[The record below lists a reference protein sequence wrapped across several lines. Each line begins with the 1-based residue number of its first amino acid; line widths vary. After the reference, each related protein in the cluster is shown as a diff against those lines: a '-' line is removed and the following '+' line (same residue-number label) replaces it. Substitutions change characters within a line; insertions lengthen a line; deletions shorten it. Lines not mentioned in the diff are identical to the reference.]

1 MPSISAV
8 PTIATPFVLYT
19 RVTLPRDQRS
29 RLCERMSDPIR
40 FTIRAKNAETDAP
53 TVEDLLAQIGDWNS
67 ILRGVEQALAED
79 GASEIEW
86 RVTGASKNSP
96 LAFELTAF
104 PRRHGMNI
112 EHRTKQVK
120 EGIFA
125 GLSALRSRPERPSYF
140 TEPVLEKAER
150 LFERVTNGLSLT
162 RIEFGDDLPTIE
174 ITPPEAKL
182 AAKNITAVRKPK
194 EKPYREIGSLE
205 GNLQR
210 VERDGYG
217 RPLLYVKLR
226 VSGET
231 VKCIA
236 RGSAQTEVEHHEIA
250 DIWKNK
256 RVRIFGTIYY
266 KALGQIMQ
274 VESDAVQFL
283 RSREELPRASEIVD
297 ENFTGGLKSEEYLE
311 RLRNGDLS

>member
-1 MPSISAV
+1 MSNAI
-8 PTIATPFVLYT
+8 
-19 RVTLPRDQRS
+19 
-29 RLCERMSDPIR
+29 RL
-40 FTIRAKNAETDAP
+40 TIRAQNAETDAP

-67 ILRGVEQALAED
+67 ILRGVEEAIAED

-96 LAFELTAF
+96 LAFELTPF

-112 EHRTKQVK
+112 ERRTKHVR
-120 EGIFA
+120 EGISS
-125 GLSALRSRPERPSYF
+125 GLSLLRSKPERPSYF
-140 TEPVLEKAER
+140 TETVLERAER

-162 RIEFGDDLPTIE
+162 KIEFGDDLPTIE
-174 ITPPEAKL
+174 ITPAEAKL

-194 EKPYREIGSLE
+194 EKPYREIGSVE

-217 RPLLYVKLR
+217 RPLLWVKLR

-231 VKCIA
+231 IKCIA
-236 RGSAQTEVEHHEIA
+236 RGTAQSEVERHEIA
-250 DIWKNK
+250 EIWKNK
-256 RVRIFGTIYY
+256 RVRVFGTIYY

-283 RSREELPRASEIVD
+283 RPREELPRPSEIVD

-311 RLRNGDLS
+311 RLRNGSLS

>member
-1 MPSISAV
+1 
-8 PTIATPFVLYT
+8 
-19 RVTLPRDQRS
+19 
-29 RLCERMSDPIR
+29 MSDPIR
-40 FTIRAKNAETDAP
+40 FTIRAQNAETDAP

-67 ILRGVEQALAED
+67 ILRGVEEAIAED
-79 GASEIEW
+79 GVSEIEW

-104 PRRHGMNI
+104 PRRYGMNI
-112 EHRTKQVK
+112 QRRTKQVK
-120 EGIFA
+120 EQISQ
-125 GLSALRSRPERPSYF
+125 GLSVLRSKPERPSYF

-162 RIEFGDDLPTIE
+162 KIEFGDDLPSIE

-182 AAKNITAVRKPK
+182 AARNITAVRKPK

-205 GNLQR
+205 GALQR

-236 RGSAQTEVEHHEIA
+236 RGSAESEVEHHEIA

-256 RVRIFGTIYY
+256 RVRVFGTIYY
-266 KALGQIMQ
+266 KALGQITQ

-283 RSREELPRASEIVD
+283 RPRDELPRANDIID

-311 RLRNGDLS
+311 RLRNGNLC

>member
-1 MPSISAV
+1 MG
-8 PTIATPFVLYT
+8 
-19 RVTLPRDQRS
+19 
-29 RLCERMSDPIR
+29 DPIR
-40 FTIRAKNAETDAP
+40 FTIRAQNAETDAP

-67 ILRGVEQALAED
+67 IVRGVEEAIAED
-79 GASEIEW
+79 GVSEIEW

-96 LAFELTAF
+96 LAFDLTAF

-112 EHRTKQVK
+112 ERRTRRVK
-120 EGIFA
+120 EAIST
-125 GLSALRSRPERPSYF
+125 GLSALRSKPERPSYF
-140 TEPVLEKAER
+140 TEPVLEKAEK

-162 RIEFGDDLPTIE
+162 KIEFGDDLPTIE

-182 AAKNITAVRKPK
+182 AAKNVSAVRKPK
-194 EKPYREIGSLE
+194 EKPYREIGSVE
-205 GNLQR
+205 GTLQR

-217 RPLLYVKLR
+217 RPLLHVKLR

-231 VKCIA
+231 IKCIA
-236 RGSAQTEVEHHEIA
+236 RESAQSEVEHHEIA

-256 RVRIFGTIYY
+256 RVRVFGTIYY
-266 KALGQIMQ
+266 NALGQIMQ

-283 RSREELPRASEIVD
+283 RPREELPQASEIVD

-311 RLRNGDLS
+311 RLRNGNLS

>member
-1 MPSISAV
+1 
-8 PTIATPFVLYT
+8 
-19 RVTLPRDQRS
+19 
-29 RLCERMSDPIR
+29 MSDPIR
-40 FTIRAKNAETDAP
+40 FTIRAQNAETDAP

-67 ILRGVEQALAED
+67 ILRGVEQAIAED

-96 LAFELTAF
+96 LEFELTAF

-112 EHRTKQVK
+112 ERRTKQVK
-120 EGIFA
+120 REIST
-125 GLSALRSRPERPSYF
+125 GLSGLRSKPERPSYF

-162 RIEFGDDLPTIE
+162 KIEFGDDLPNIE
-174 ITPPEAKL
+174 ITPSEAKL
-182 AAKNITAVRKPK
+182 TARNITAVRKPK

-205 GNLQR
+205 GTLQR

-226 VSGET
+226 VSGEI

-236 RGSAQTEVEHHEIA
+236 RGSAQSEVEHHEIA
-250 DIWKNK
+250 DIWRNK
-256 RVRIFGTIYY
+256 RVRVFGTIYY
-266 KALGQIMQ
+266 KALGQITQ

-283 RSREELPRASEIVD
+283 RPREELPRADDIID

-311 RLRNGDLS
+311 RLRNGNLS

>member
-1 MPSISAV
+1 
-8 PTIATPFVLYT
+8 
-19 RVTLPRDQRS
+19 
-29 RLCERMSDPIR
+29 MSDPIR
-40 FTIRAKNAETDAP
+40 FTIKAQNAETDAP
-53 TVEDLLAQIGDWNS
+53 TVDDLLAQIGDWNS
-67 ILRGVEQALAED
+67 ILRGVEEAVAED

-86 RVTGASKNSP
+86 RVTGASKSSP
-96 LAFELTAF
+96 LSFELTAF
-104 PRRHGMNI
+104 PRRHGMNV
-112 EHRTKQVK
+112 ERRTTQVK
-120 EGIFA
+120 EGISA
-125 GLSALRSRPERPSYF
+125 GLSVLRSKPERPSYF

-162 RIEFGDDLPTIE
+162 RIEFGDGLPPIE

-182 AAKNITAVRKPK
+182 AARNITAVRKPK

-205 GNLQR
+205 GTLQR

-217 RPLLYVKLR
+217 RPFLWVKLR
-226 VSGET
+226 VSGDT

-256 RVRIFGTIYY
+256 RVRVFGTIYY
-266 KALGQIMQ
+266 KALGQITQ

-283 RSREELPRASEIVD
+283 QPREELPRASEIVD
-297 ENFTGGLKSEEYLE
+297 ENFTSGLKSEEYLE
-311 RLRNGDLS
+311 RLRNGSLS

>member
-1 MPSISAV
+1 
-8 PTIATPFVLYT
+8 
-19 RVTLPRDQRS
+19 
-29 RLCERMSDPIR
+29 MSDPIR
-40 FTIRAKNAETDAP
+40 LTIRAQNTETDAP

-67 ILRGVEQALAED
+67 ILCGVEEAIAED
-79 GASEIEW
+79 GAREIEW

-96 LAFELTAF
+96 LAFELTAS

-112 EHRTKQVK
+112 ERRTKQVK
-120 EGIFA
+120 EQIST
-125 GLSALRSRPERPSYF
+125 GLSALRSKPERPSYF

-150 LFERVTNGLSLT
+150 LFEWVTNGLSLT
-162 RIEFGDDLPTIE
+162 KIELGDDLPTIE

-182 AAKNITAVRKPK
+182 AAKNIMAVRKPK

-226 VSGET
+226 VSDET

-256 RVRIFGTIYY
+256 RVRVFGTIYY
-266 KALGQIMQ
+266 KTLGQIMQ
-274 VESDAVQFL
+274 VESDVVQFL
-283 RSREELPRASEIVD
+283 PSREELPRASEIVD

>member
-1 MPSISAV
+1 
-8 PTIATPFVLYT
+8 
-19 RVTLPRDQRS
+19 
-29 RLCERMSDPIR
+29 MSDPIR
-40 FTIRAKNAETDAP
+40 FTIRAKDVETDAP

-67 ILRGVEQALAED
+67 IMRGVEEAIAED
-79 GASEIEW
+79 GTSEIEW

-96 LAFELTAF
+96 LSFELTPF

-112 EHRTKQVK
+112 ERRTKQVK
-120 EGIFA
+120 EGISA
-125 GLSALRSRPERPSYF
+125 GLSVLRAKPERPSYF
-140 TEPVLEKAER
+140 TEQVLEKAER

-174 ITPPEAKL
+174 ITPSQAKL
-182 AAKNITAVRKPK
+182 AAKNVTAVREPK
-194 EKPYREIGSLE
+194 EKPYREIGSVE
-205 GNLQR
+205 GILQA

-217 RPLLYVKLR
+217 RPLLWIKLR

-231 VKCIA
+231 IKCIA
-236 RGSAQTEVEHHEIA
+236 RGGAQSEVEHHEIA
-250 DIWKNK
+250 DIWRNR

-266 KALGQIMQ
+266 RALGQITQ

-283 RSREELPRASEIVD
+283 RLREELPRASEIVD

-311 RLRNGDLS
+311 RLRNGTLS

>member
-1 MPSISAV
+1 
-8 PTIATPFVLYT
+8 
-19 RVTLPRDQRS
+19 
-29 RLCERMSDPIR
+29 MSDPIR
-40 FTIRAKNAETDAP
+40 FTIRAQNAETDAP

-67 ILRGVEQALAED
+67 ILRGVEEALAED

-104 PRRHGMNI
+104 PRWHGMNI
-112 EHRTKQVK
+112 ERRTRQVK
-120 EGIFA
+120 EQIST
-125 GLSALRSRPERPSYF
+125 GLSALRSKPERPSYF
-140 TEPVLEKAER
+140 TEPVLEKAES

-174 ITPPEAKL
+174 ITPPGAKL
-182 AAKNITAVRKPK
+182 AARNITAVRKPK
-194 EKPYREIGSLE
+194 EKPYREIGSVE
-205 GNLQR
+205 GTLQR

-231 VKCIA
+231 IKCIA
-236 RGSAQTEVEHHEIA
+236 RGSAQSEVEHHEIS

-256 RVRIFGTIYY
+256 RVRVFGTIYY
-266 KALGQIMQ
+266 KALGQIIQ

-283 RSREELPRASEIVD
+283 RPREEFPRASEIID

-311 RLRNGDLS
+311 RLRNGNLS

>member
-1 MPSISAV
+1 
-8 PTIATPFVLYT
+8 
-19 RVTLPRDQRS
+19 
-29 RLCERMSDPIR
+29 MSDPIH
-40 FTIRAKNAETDAP
+40 FTIRAQNAVTDAP
-53 TVEDLLAQIGDWNS
+53 TVEDVLAQIGDWNS
-67 ILRGVEQALAED
+67 ILRGVEEAIAED

-86 RVTGASKNSP
+86 RVTGASKSSP

-112 EHRTKQVK
+112 ERRTKQVK
-120 EGIFA
+120 EQIST
-125 GLSALRSRPERPSYF
+125 GLSALRSKPERPSYF
-140 TEPVLEKAER
+140 TEPVLEKAEK

-162 RIEFGDDLPTIE
+162 TIEFGDNLPTIE
-174 ITPPEAKL
+174 ITPPDAKL
-182 AAKNITAVRKPK
+182 TARNITAVRKPK
-194 EKPYREIGSLE
+194 EKPYQEIGSVE
-205 GNLQR
+205 GTLQR

-231 VKCIA
+231 IKCIA
-236 RGSAQTEVEHHEIA
+236 TGSAQSEVEHHEIA

-256 RVRIFGTIYY
+256 RVRVFGTLYY

-274 VESDAVQFL
+274 IESDAVQFL
-283 RSREELPRASEIVD
+283 LPREELPRASEIVD

-311 RLRNGDLS
+311 KLRNGNLS

>member
-1 MPSISAV
+1 MPVAWTDEQ
-8 PTIATPFVLYT
+8 PDPF
-19 RVTLPRDQRS
+19 QS
-29 RLCERMSDPIR
+29 
-40 FTIRAKNAETDAP
+40 IRAQNAETDAP
-53 TVEDLLAQIGDWNS
+53 TVEDLLAQISDWNS
-67 ILRGVEQALAED
+67 ILRGVEEAIADD

-112 EHRTKQVK
+112 ERRTKQVK
-120 EGIFA
+120 EQISS
-125 GLSALRSRPERPSYF
+125 GLSALRLKSERPSYF
-140 TEPVLEKAER
+140 TEPVLEKAEK

-162 RIEFGDDLPTIE
+162 MIDFGDNLPIIE
-174 ITPPEAKL
+174 ITPPDARIT
-182 AAKNITAVRKPK
+182 ARNITAVRKPK
-194 EKPYREIGSLE
+194 DKPYREIGSIE
-205 GNLQR
+205 GTLQR

-231 VKCIA
+231 IKCVA
-236 RGSAQTEVEHHEIA
+236 KGSVQSEVEHHEIA

-256 RVRIFGTIYY
+256 RVRVFGTIYY

-274 VESDAVQFL
+274 IEFRCGAIL
-283 RSREELPRASEIVD
+283 AA
-297 ENFTGGLKSEEYLE
+297 
-311 RLRNGDLS
+311 